1 MADPSPIL
9 LRLFAAAALTC
20 LASACEES
28 LGVPEANRLPI
39 ARATVLGADGGS
51 SASFDYA
58 GSPVTITLDGSGSS
72 DPDGKIARY
81 RWLSGNLRPD
91 ADAASGGVSGGG
103 GSSGGGS
110 GGGGVS
116 GGGSADDADG
126 GSDLELSATL
136 RWVPDGEQPD
146 WPADVAQPVVELG
159 EGTFTFVLWVVD
171 DGGAVSEPVT
181 LQITVAAP
189 LSPAVA
195 ACVSGAVATVEREC
209 KVCVCGVSDDCRAA
223 AAQTVC
229 GPECWGLLSCIATRC
244 PTYMTGGDTSCLVSM
259 CSAFLPGATG
269 AQRIAPCLTPC
280 RDSCN

>member
-20 LASACEES
+20 FASACEES
-28 LGVPEANRLPI
+28 LGVPEGNRLPI

-51 SASFDYA
+51 SASFDYE
-58 GSPVTITLDGSGSS
+58 GSPVRITLDGSGSS

-81 RWLSGNLRPD
+81 RWLSGNLRTGTG
-91 ADAASGGVSGGG
+91 AAGGG
-103 GSSGGGS
+103 GSGS
-110 GGGGVS
+110 VP
-116 GGGSADDADG
+116 ADDADG

-136 RWVPDGEQPD
+136 RWVPDGEQPN

-171 DGGAVSEPVT
+171 DGGAVSDPVT
-181 LQITVAAP
+181 LQITIAAP
-189 LSPAVA
+189 LSTAVA
-195 ACVSGAVATVEREC
+195 ACVDGAVTTVERAC

-229 GPECWGLLSCIATRC
+229 GPECWGLLSCIGARC
-244 PTYMTGGDTSCLVSM
+244 PTYMAGGDTSCLVSM

-269 AQRIAPCLTPC
+269 AQRIAPCLTSC